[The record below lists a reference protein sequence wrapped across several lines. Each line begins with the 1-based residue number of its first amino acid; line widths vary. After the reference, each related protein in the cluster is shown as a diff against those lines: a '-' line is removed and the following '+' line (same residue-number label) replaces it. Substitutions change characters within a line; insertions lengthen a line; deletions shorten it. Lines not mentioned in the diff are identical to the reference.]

1 MFDLPCVL
9 TTYFVF
15 STFHLSGTGNKTV
28 TSGIPRLKEVI
39 NVSKN
44 IKTPGMTVH
53 LLPPYNTSKKDAERI
68 KIQLQHAS
76 LNDIITMYQIQ
87 YDPDYRNSNLLE
99 DRSWMNVQT
108 AVPDEDAPEPDTLH
122 PWVFRISFSRKE
134 LYVRDLT
141 MSSIADKILET
152 FDAEFYVMHSD
163 DNNEHLTMH
172 IRLYK
177 DLPDPKSLPDDEDMA
192 LDKSLPKQPVEVD
205 GNTFFDLIKN
215 ELLTSVTVCGVPG
228 IEKTF
233 ISKKQFPQ
241 IDPDTGVLAS
251 TGKEYVIETD
261 GINMRDCI
269 YVEGVDPYR
278 LTCNDPRDILSMYGV
293 ELAREVLLDE
303 IRAVT
308 EGGGTIINYRH
319 LSLLCDVMTHRGQL
333 MAITRHGIRRT
344 DAGPLMKCTF
354 EQTVDI
360 LNDAAMRGRSDD
372 VQGVAENVMLGAIAP
387 LGTGMMDILLD
398 QEQLSKCVIVEND
411 RDTLPPPV
419 PPTLPPPSVH
429 RNRSAP
435 GGYNPLQPSYMCV

>member
-1 MFDLPCVL
+1 MFFLA
-9 TTYFVF
+9 FF

-28 TSGIPRLKEVI
+28 TTGIPRLKEVI

-53 LLPPYNTSKKDAERI
+53 LLPPYNMSKQDAERI
-68 KIQLQHAS
+68 KVQLQHAS
-76 LNDIITMYQIQ
+76 LNDVITRYQIR
-87 YDPDYRNSNLLE
+87 YDPNYLDSNIDE
-99 DRSWMNVQT
+99 DRSWMDVQT
-108 AVPDEDAPEPDTLH
+108 AIPDEDAPVPDALH

-134 LYVRDLT
+134 LYIRDLT
-141 MSSIADKILET
+141 MTSIADKVLET
-152 FDAEFYVMHSD
+152 FDVEFFIMHSD
-163 DNNEHLTMH
+163 DNNEQLTMH
-172 IRLYK
+172 IRVYT
-177 DLPDPKSLPDDEDMA
+177 DLADLKSVDT
-192 LDKSLPKQPVEVD
+192 SPVEEVDPTPTDSAPERERAPPPAPNPSVD
-205 GNTFFDLIKN
+205 GNAFLDLIKT
-215 ELLTSVTVCGVPG
+215 ELLTSITVCGVPG

-241 IDPDTGVLAS
+241 VDPETGVLAS
-251 TGKEYVIETD
+251 TGKEFVIETD

-269 YVEGVDPYR
+269 FVEGVDPYR
-278 LTCNDPRDILSMYGV
+278 LTCNDPRDILSMFGV
-293 ELAREVLLDE
+293 ELAREVLLEE

-372 VQGVAENVMLGAIAP
+372 IQGVAEHIMLGAVAP
-387 LGTGMMDILLD
+387 LGTGMMDIV
-398 QEQLSKCVIVEND
+398 EHEELSKLAIVETSPVN
-411 RDTLPPPV
+411 LPPPV
-419 PPTLPPPSVH
+419 PPS
-429 RNRSAP
+429 
-435 GGYNPLQPSYMCV
+435 LQPTYCPLRPSYLANRA